1 MTKEIQNAQNSSL
14 PAFLSEFQAV
24 SSPTTYQDVINCPSA
39 KLRPFEAKYGKQ
51 ALSAVI
57 SSELMRICKL
67 MSFETSDEMVVAATD
82 LIILD
87 YPDTKLADFK
97 MFANDVLRC
106 KVGGKLFR
114 WDTRTILEAWA
125 EYYRLR
131 EEEFAAAREAFYQ
144 AEKKAYNDAYDR
156 GLAKDNKERDMK
168 REYDILK
175 RQGEMEAK
183 IRTYKLMPL
192 KQICELEGV
201 DYETLL
207 LTCEAD
213 CRKVW
218 TEDAVISFDDY
229 LKLHLVRV
237 TNEVRRNPLVLD
249 RYTI

>member
-1 MTKEIQNAQNSSL
+1 MSKEIQSTQNSSL

-24 SSPTTYQDVINCPSA
+24 SSPSTYQDVINCSSA

-82 LIILD
+82 LIVLD

-97 MFANDVLRC
+97 MFANDVLRG

-131 EEEFAAAREAFYQ
+131 EEEFAAAREAHYQ
-144 AEKKAYNDAYDR
+144 AEKKAYNDAYDK
-156 GLAKDNKERDMK
+156 LPDTRDMK
-168 REYDILK
+168 KEYEVLK

-207 LTCEAD
+207 LTCEQD
-213 CRKVW
+213 CRLVW
-218 TEDAVISFDDY
+218 TEDAVISFEDY

-249 RYTI
+249 KYTI

>member
-1 MTKEIQNAQNSSL
+1 MTKEIQNTQNSSL

-97 MFANDVLRC
+97 MFANDVLRG

-114 WDTRTILEAWA
+114 WDTRTIMEAWT

-144 AEKKAYNDAYDR
+144 VEKKAYNDAYDR
-156 GLAKDNKERDMK
+156 AYAEGEKERDMK
-168 REYDILK
+168 KEYEILK
-175 RQGEMEAK
+175 KQGEMEAK
-183 IRTYKLMPL
+183 IRTYKLLPL
-192 KQICELEGV
+192 KQICELEGA
-201 DYETLL
+201 DYETLVMA
-207 LTCEAD
+207 CEVD
-213 CRKVW
+213 CRNVW
-218 TEDAVISFDDY
+218 TDDSVISFDDY

-237 TNEVRRNPLVLD
+237 ANEVRRNPKILEQ
-249 RYTI
+249 YTI